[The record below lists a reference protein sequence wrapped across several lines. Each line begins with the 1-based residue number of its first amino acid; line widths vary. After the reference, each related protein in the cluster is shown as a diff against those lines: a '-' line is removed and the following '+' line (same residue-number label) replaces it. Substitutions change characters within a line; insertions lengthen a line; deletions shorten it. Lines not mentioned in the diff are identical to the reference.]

1 MPPAQRRD
9 ALRSL
14 LRADGLDALLVTD
27 LVNVRYLTGFT
38 GSNAALV
45 VGADGPDADVFATD
59 GRYRTQAADEVPD
72 VRTVVDRASASALVG
87 DTGVGGAI
95 GFESDHVTVDQHSGL
110 EELARESGRPILL
123 RRAPGLVGRLRMVKD
138 DDEVAALRAACELAD
153 AALSALLADGGI
165 AVGRTERDVA
175 LDLEDR
181 MRRLGAHGPAFET
194 ILAAGPNSAI
204 PHHRPTGAQ
213 LRRGDL
219 VKLDFG
225 ALVGG
230 YHSDMTRTFV
240 LGPPVEWQREL
251 HELVAGSQRAGCD
264 ALRPGTD
271 VTVVDAASR
280 DVVVAAGRGEEFL
293 HGLGHGVGLE
303 IHEPP
308 WLSARGTGEIAA
320 GQVVTVE
327 PGVYLEGLGGVR
339 IEDTLVVH
347 DDGAEPLTAAP
358 RELVEL

>member
-1 MPPAQRRD
+1 MPPADRRD
-9 ALRSL
+9 ALRAL
-14 LRADGLDALLVTD
+14 LRAGNLDALLVTD

-45 VGADGPDADVFATD
+45 VAADGPDRDVFATD
-59 GRYRTQAADEVPD
+59 GRYRTQAAAQVPD
-72 VRTVVDRASASALVG
+72 LRTVIDRASVSALAG
-87 DTGVGGAI
+87 DDAVGGAV
-95 GFESDHVTVDQHSGL
+95 GVESDHVTVDQYAAL
-110 EELARESGRPILL
+110 EEQVRDRPVLL
-123 RRAPGLVGRLRMVKD
+123 RRAPGLVGRLRSVKD
-138 DDEVAALRAACELAD
+138 DDEVAAIGRACAVAD
-153 AALSALLADGGI
+153 EALSALLADGGI
-165 AVGRTERDVA
+165 AAGRTERDVA

-181 MRRLGAHGPAFET
+181 MRRLGAAGPAFET

-204 PHHRPTGAQ
+204 PHHRPTGAE

-225 ALVGG
+225 ALVDG

-240 LGPPVEWQREL
+240 LGPPADWQTEL
-251 HELVAGSQRAGCD
+251 HALVAGSQRSGCD
-264 ALRPGTD
+264 ALRPGAD
-271 VTVVDAASR
+271 VAAVDAASR

-293 HGLGHGVGLE
+293 HGLGHGVGLQ

-308 WLSARGTGEIAA
+308 WLSARATGTIAA

-327 PGVYLEGLGGVR
+327 PGVYLEGRGGVR

-347 DDGAEPLTAAP
+347 DDRAEPLTAAP
-358 RELVEL
+358 RDLVEL